1 MSHGT
6 DRSRR
11 IAEVVRRAMASILRE
26 ELSDAEHTMWSVTGV
41 NVSKDLRNATVF
53 VSSLA
58 DRPESDAVVE
68 ELNRSSP
75 YFRHRL
81 SQEVKLKRTPE
92 LHFRYDT
99 SIEHG
104 VELTRLIDS
113 LNPQNPNTE

>member
-1 MSHGT
+1 MSHGA

-26 ELSDAEHTMWSVTGV
+26 ELSDAENTMWSVTGV

-58 DRPESDAVVE
+58 ERSESDAVVD

-75 YFRHRL
+75 FFRHRL

-113 LNPQNPNTE
+113 VSRHDPDTE